1 MLKNYDAKI
10 IGCQCLLTS
19 LLEWVVLVSSVLV
32 AGVLAYLVIARYVF
46 NWPTTGLHTIV
57 IISAMWLYMSGAL
70 LASRNRQHLV
80 VDYLAVK
87 IGNGR
92 LKEGHELM
100 VALIQFAIVLIFV
113 YWTWRMFAWG
123 SRYSTTMP
131 ELGIPIWIPQLAIA
145 FNAIGSTC
153 YALRDIRNATLKLIY
168 SRS

>member
-1 MLKNYDAKI
+1 MPKNYNSMLI
-10 IGCQCLLTS
+10 NSQRFLTS
-19 LLEWVVLVSSVLV
+19 LLENIVLVSSVLV

-57 IISAMWLYMSGAL
+57 LISAMWLYMSGAL
-70 LASRNRQHLV
+70 LASRRRQHLV

-87 IGNGR
+87 IGNGK
-92 LKEGHELM
+92 LKYWHELAI
-100 VALIQFAIVLIFV
+100 ALIQLCIVLIFV

-123 SRYSTTMP
+123 SRYSTTLP
-131 ELGIPIWIPQLAIA
+131 ELGIPIWVPQLAIG

-153 YALRDIRNATLKLIY
+153 YALRDVKNATLKLID